1 MCYPVSLPPPLL
13 PPPSCAHGPDVYRT
27 RRELTTVVSLNNE
40 QLFHDPESRLTATV
54 RENIPTEKPFSF
66 SLSLSLSLSH
76 THGFTYSDTS
86 TTHTVLA
93 SFAGAKLLFV
103 VLRQRDIVGIDRGA
117 LRNELSRGLKRI
129 MNERKESRGAVA
141 TFSTRVIERATRD

>member
-1 MCYPVSLPPPLL
+1 MAVHVLNVLRTLQLVNTRGLLGVCYPVSLPPPLL

-66 SLSLSLSLSH
+66 SLSLSLSLCR
-76 THGFTYSDTS
+76 
-86 TTHTVLA
+86 THTA
-93 SFAGAKLLFV
+93 LLIPT
-103 VLRQRDIVGIDRGA
+103 RQRHTRFWRRSQERNFFSSSFDSATLSVLIGA
-117 LRNELSRGLKRI
+117 RY
-129 MNERKESRGAVA
+129 A
-141 TFSTRVIERATRD
+141 TNLAED